1 MEIIATRPQSLTST
15 PFTYC
20 PGCLHGVAHRLI
32 AESIDEFGLVNQ
44 MTGVAP
50 VGCSVFAYKFFNFDM
65 AQASP
70 SGYARL
76 YIPG

>member
-1 MEIIATRPQSLTST
+1 MQVIAKRPETLTKT

-32 AESIDEFGLVNQ
+32 AEAIEEQGLINL

-65 AQASP
+65 AEAAKQHADK
-70 SGYARL
+70 L
-76 YIPG
+76 Q